1 MGATGLA
8 ALSRLSAMT
17 TVAGLLMEGIP
28 ALVVPVT
35 LLLMDLGRPGTV
47 VLGTAPGRP
56 PGTLAAVIGMVVL
69 GTAPG
74 RPPGTLAAVIGTVVL
89 GTAPRIRPRGMRR
102 GTAVLGTAPGSRP
115 RGPRRETAV
124 LGTAPGNPAGV
135 LAATLDA
142 MMLVIAPAIA
152 AGAVSVVVGTTA
164 ETIARLRMLR
174 RSLPKSLFSVVVKRT
189 TATPRHPSM
198 R

>member
-1 MGATGLA
+1 M
-8 ALSRLSAMT
+8 
-17 TVAGLLMEGIP
+17 
-28 ALVVPVT
+28 
-35 LLLMDLGRPGTV
+35 
-47 VLGTAPGRP
+47 
-56 PGTLAAVIGMVVL
+56 
-69 GTAPG
+69 
-74 RPPGTLAAVIGTVVL
+74 
-89 GTAPRIRPRGMRR
+89 
-102 GTAVLGTAPGSRP
+102 
-115 RGPRRETAV
+115 